1 MKVLVTGATGY
12 IGGRLVPYL
21 LEAGHEVRCATR
33 QPARLDLAPWRSQ
46 VEVVYLD
53 ALERASIVPAMEG
66 CDVAFYLIHSMAAPG
81 VFADAD
87 RVAAE
92 NFATAAPRAGLK
104 RIVYL
109 GGLGRDDDLLS
120 KHLKS
125 RHEVGRILAAGSVPV
140 TELRAALIIG
150 SGSVSF
156 EMIRHITEVVPVMMR
171 PKWFKTRCQPI
182 SVRNVLQ
189 ILVEVLDR
197 SVEGVVEIGGPDVL
211 TYEEMIHGY
220 AEVAGLRKRLVI
232 PLPIFNLRLSTVVTS
247 MITPLPISVVGPL
260 LASLS
265 NNVVADDPV
274 DFGIEL
280 LTYTEALALALQRTD
295 ERFVPTRWTD
305 AVKTPEAPMPQDPVW
320 AGERMLL
327 DRKDVATRA
336 SAEDLYWAVS
346 RIGGDVGYYVMG
358 WAWQARGFID
368 HLVGGVGLRRGRR
381 HPEELRLGEAVDFW
395 RVVALEP
402 GRLLRLQAEMR
413 LPGTAW
419 LEWRIIP
426 TPRGSRLVQ
435 LASFVP
441 RGLIGRIYWWSL
453 LMFHAPIFGRMA
465 KRIARTAEYRRAN
478 EVTIDPR
485 DRRRTIRG
493 R

>member
-1 MKVLVTGATGY
+1 VLVTGATGY

-21 LEAGHEVRCATR
+21 LGAGHEVRCATR
-33 QPARLDLAPWRSQ
+33 EPARLDLVPWRPQ
-46 VEVVYLD
+46 VEVARLD
-53 ALERASIVPAMEG
+53 ALDPATIMQAMEG
-66 CDVAFYLIHSMAAPG
+66 CEAAFYLIHSMAAPG

-92 NFATAAPRAGLK
+92 NFATAAPKAGLR

-109 GGLGRDDDLLS
+109 GGLGRDDTALS

-125 RHEVGRILAAGSVPV
+125 RHEVGRILAAGLVPV

-171 PKWFKTRCQPI
+171 PRWFKTRCQPI

-189 ILVEVLDR
+189 IMVAVLDQGPD
-197 SVEGVVEIGGPDVL
+197 GVVEIGGPDIL
-211 TYEEMIHGY
+211 TYEEMIQGY
-220 AEVAGLRKRLVI
+220 ARVAGLPKRLVI
-232 PLPIFNLRLSTVVTS
+232 PLPIFNLRLSTIVTS
-247 MITPLPISVVGPL
+247 MITPLPVEVVGPL
-260 LASLS
+260 LASLR
-265 NNVVADDPV
+265 NDVVANDPH
-274 DFGIEL
+274 DFGIEML
-280 LTYTEALALALQRTD
+280 SYTETLALALERTGD
-295 ERFVPTRWTD
+295 RFVPTRWTD

-320 AGERMLL
+320 AGERMLY
-327 DRKDVATRA
+327 DRKDLATRA
-336 SAEDLYWAVS
+336 SADDLFWAVS
-346 RIGGDVGYYVMG
+346 RIGGEVGYYVMG
-358 WAWQARGFID
+358 WAWEARGLLD
-368 HLVGGVGLRRGRR
+368 RLVGGVGLRRGRR
-381 HPEELRLGEAVDFW
+381 HPTELRLGEAVDFW
-395 RVVALEP
+395 RVVAIEP
-402 GRLLRLQAEMR
+402 GRLLRLQAEMK

-419 LEWRIIP
+419 IEWRIVP

-441 RGLIGRIYWWSL
+441 KGLIGRIYWWSL
-453 LMFHAPIFGRMA
+453 LAFHAPIFGRMA
-465 KRIARTAEYRRAN
+465 RRIARTAEYRRAN
-478 EVTIDPR
+478 EVTTAAR